1 MKFGGTVIMDIESRI
16 WQTFQVDVIAAIL
29 FLHIICI
36 INEVILINLY
46 FIVHH
51 FLVITHV
58 SYRL

>member
-1 MKFGGTVIMDIESRI
+1 MDIESRI
-16 WQTFQVDVIAAIL
+16 WQKFQVDVIAAIL

>member
-1 MKFGGTVIMDIESRI
+1 MIMDIESRI
-16 WQTFQVDVIAAIL
+16 WQTFQVYVIAAIL

-36 INEVILINLY
+36 INEVILITFC

-58 SYRL
+58 NNRFYASCS